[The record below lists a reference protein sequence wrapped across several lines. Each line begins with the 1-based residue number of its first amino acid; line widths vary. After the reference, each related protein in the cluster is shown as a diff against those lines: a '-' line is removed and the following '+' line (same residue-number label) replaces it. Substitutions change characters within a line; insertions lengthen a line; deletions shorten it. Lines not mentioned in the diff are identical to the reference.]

1 MASKKGSLLEQNV
14 ANIFKSLGFHTETNV
29 KKKGYEIDVFAK
41 KGNFEIIV
49 ECKQYENSSLTV
61 RNLIH
66 QWADKNS
73 EIKAD
78 RVILVLYGIN
88 IKETDKSLALSRN
101 IILWDEKTL
110 QRYIDLTI
118 KNKEEAL
125 KRIIRELNLDTED
138 EKTRDLRNVNEVKK
152 LVMLSLMSGKTLEEI
167 GEEDLYGS
175 FILSLKSS
183 LQATLRAKPTKNL
196 EQDKK
201 RYAEL
206 FSRAERE
213 GRTNKEKWEKI
224 KEIIREDDKLFPKG
238 KVKKV
243 HLDAVK
249 KIEEFFERGKNFFD
263 EKDKE
268 KLRHKLIKTALEW
281 LRDSIDVDTICFMSK
296 QNKEHKVFV
305 SFQNDDF
312 HFSID
317 KNLLTP
323 DMIEKLDWII
333 DEPKT
338 NSIRTEQKGSNF
350 VEVETINWSLENN
363 VNKATK
369 CVEDLYKEI
378 FKEGKD
384 FDIVLDGLYRKPSW
398 TLFWI
403 WIILGIFTVQWFI
416 GFLFFYLAYR
426 EYKKIKNK

>member
-14 ANIFKSLGFHTETNV
+14 ANIFRSLGFHTETNV
-29 KKKGYEIDVFAK
+29 RKKGYEIDVFAK

-49 ECKQYENSSLTV
+49 ECKQYEKSSLTV

-101 IILWDEKTL
+101 IVLWDEKTL
-110 QRYIDLTI
+110 QRYMDLTI

-138 EKTRDLRNVNEVKK
+138 EKTRDLRNVNEAKK
-152 LVMLSLMSGKTLEEI
+152 LVMLTLMSGKTIEEI
-167 GEEDLYGS
+167 NEEDLYGS

-196 EQDKK
+196 RDKK
-201 RYAEL
+201 DYAEL

-213 GRTNKEKWEKI
+213 GKTNKEKWEKI

-249 KIEEFFERGKNFFD
+249 KIEELFEKGKKFFD
-263 EKDKE
+263 EKDKG
-268 KLRHKLIKTALEW
+268 KLRQKLIKTALEW

-296 QNKEHKVFV
+296 QNKKHKVFV

-338 NSIRTEQKGSNF
+338 NSTRIEQKGSNF

-363 VNKATK
+363 INKATK
-369 CVEDLYKEI
+369 YVEDLYKEV
-378 FKEGKD
+378 FEEEED
-384 FDIVLDGLYRKPSW
+384 FDIVLDGLYKKPSW

-403 WIILGIFTVQWFI
+403 WIGLGILTLPWLI
-416 GFLFFYLAYR
+416 GFLFFYLAYK
-426 EYKKIKNK
+426 EYKKNQE